1 MNATR
6 RTTGIR
12 ILVITLAAT
21 MGACSSVQP
30 GPADTPQAAVELFD
44 GTSLDGWEHYL
55 VKPGLKMEDVWSV
68 KDGLLVCKGK
78 PMGYLATKK
87 EYTSFRLLVEWRW
100 APGTKPTN
108 SGVLLRITG
117 APRVLPKCAE
127 AQLKHGSVGDIYGFH
142 GFAVSGDAARAISTE
157 GERIGN
163 MSGVKKIKDNEKKP
177 GAWNRYE
184 ITLDGGDLTIVL
196 NGEKVNE
203 ATGLDVAAGK
213 IGLQSEG
220 GEIHFRTVR
229 LMPLGCGCC
238 GEKNR

>member
-1 MNATR
+1 MNDTR
-6 RTTGIR
+6 RQNGTK
-12 ILVITLAAT
+12 ILMMTLAAT
-21 MGACSSVQP
+21 MVACSSVQP
-30 GPADTPQAAVELFD
+30 GPADKPKAVVELFD
-44 GTSLDGWEHYL
+44 GTSLHGWEHYL
-55 VKPGLKMEDVWSV
+55 VKPELKMEDVWSV
-68 KDGLLVCKGK
+68 RDGLLVCKGE

-87 EYTSFRLLVEWRW
+87 TYTSFRLLVEWRW

-117 APRVLPKCAE
+117 APRALPKCAE

-142 GFAVSGDAARAISTE
+142 GFPVAGDTARAISAE
-157 GERIGN
+157 GKRIGK

-177 GAWNRYE
+177 GEWNRYE
-184 ITLDGGDLTIVL
+184 ITLDGGDITIML

-203 ATGLDVAAGK
+203 ATGLAVVAGK

-229 LMPLGCGCC
+229 LMPPGRACC
-238 GEKNR
+238 GEKKK